1 VTFPSPLAEFRRLR
15 ATRRLWVGVEPERQA
30 RITESVKRGEAVD
43 NSDDAELA
51 VALAGLWRD
60 MTSLSA
66 LGARAAQAE
75 EANRGLLWVNLYGSV
90 DGTRKA
96 A

>member
-1 VTFPSPLAEFRRLR
+1 
-15 ATRRLWVGVEPERQA
+15 
-30 RITESVKRGEAVD
+30 
-43 NSDDAELA
+43 
-51 VALAGLWRD
+51 
-60 MTSLSA
+60 LSA